1 MAVFRVEKNKGY
13 TVMSNYHLND
23 KTITLKAKGLLSQ
36 MLSLPESWDYTLK
49 GLACINRES
58 VDAIRTAV
66 LELEQRGYIIRQQGR
81 DAGGNFTAIEYVI
94 YEQPKSPLL
103 ENPITV
109 EPRLEKPLSDN
120 PISVNPKTENPVSD
134 KPLSENPTQLN
145 TKKSSNQET
154 SPKEINTHVSSIH
167 QSIYPAE
174 SEATEPTRAKEIDRI
189 DRIEAYRD
197 LIMENIEYECLCGQ
211 YGRERTDEVVEI
223 MLETVCSTRPYI
235 RIAGDEYP
243 AEVVRSRLLKLGQFH
258 VEYVFNCLDKNT
270 TKVYNIKNYLLT
282 ALYNAPATM
291 DSYYRAEVNHDLY
304 GDI

>member
-49 GLACINRES
+49 GLACINKES

-66 LELEQRGYIIRQQGR
+66 LELEQRGYIVRQQGR

-103 ENPITV
+103 DNPITV
-109 EPRLEKPLSDN
+109 EPRLEKPLSEN

-174 SEATEPTRAKEIDRI
+174 PEAPEPTRAKEIDRI

-211 YGRERTDEVVEI
+211 YGRERTDEVVEL